1 MKHALS
7 LAVALTF
14 PMLVSAQALQFSP
27 EILSLEAGVVCPPPA
42 VGTAPAPGTVA
53 GTTHIIEEEPPF
65 VSTARRVPAVIGI
78 GFGIKALAA
87 DDVGMEGVT
96 VIVTHP
102 PMGADQIQTQ
112 QFGTR
117 ISGVSPSITFYQFD
131 YDYEL
136 ITGQWKMVA
145 IRENRVLYSV
155 TFDVVPA
162 SAVPELASVCGY
174 QDLLS

>member
-7 LAVALTF
+7 LAIALCL
-14 PMLVSAQALQFSP
+14 PMLASAQALQSSP
-27 EILSLEAGVVCPPPA
+27 DLISLEAGVVCPPPA

-87 DDVGMEGVT
+87 DDFGMEDVT
-96 VIVTHP
+96 VVVTHP
-102 PMGADQIQTQ
+102 PMGPDHVQTQ

-117 ISGVSPSITFYQFD
+117 ISGISPSITFYQFD

-155 TFDVVPA
+155 TFDVLPA
-162 SAVPELASVCGY
+162 SAVPELASICGY
-174 QDLLS
+174 EDLLS

>member
-7 LAVALTF
+7 LAIAITL
-14 PMLVSAQALQFSP
+14 PMLATAQALQFSSDL
-27 EILSLEAGVVCPPPA
+27 ISLESGVVCPPPA
-42 VGTAPAPGTVA
+42 VGKSPAPGTVA
-53 GTTHIIEEEPPF
+53 GTTHIIDEQPPF
-65 VSTARRVPAVIGI
+65 VSTSRRVPAVIGI

-87 DDVGMEGVT
+87 DDFGMDGVT

-102 PMGADQIQTQ
+102 PMGADQVQTQ

-145 IRENRVLYSV
+145 IKDDQVLYSV
-155 TFDVVPA
+155 TFDVVPP
-162 SAVPELASVCGY
+162 SAVPELASICGFE
-174 QDLLS
+174 DLLS